1 MRCIRMGGLFG
12 ANYATERNKTACR
25 VVLLLLNCARRGRC
39 SLNSGADFGFDS
51 KMTNRVSMSSTC

>member
-1 MRCIRMGGLFG
+1 MHRRAVWCNHG
-12 ANYATERNKTACR
+12 TEGNKTACR
-25 VVLLLLNCARRGRC
+25 VVLLLLHCAQRGRC